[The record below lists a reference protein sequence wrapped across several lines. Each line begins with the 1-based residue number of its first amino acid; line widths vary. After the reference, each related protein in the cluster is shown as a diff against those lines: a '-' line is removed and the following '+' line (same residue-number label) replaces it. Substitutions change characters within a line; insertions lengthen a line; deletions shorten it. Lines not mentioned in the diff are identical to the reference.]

1 MSTVAAMAT
10 AGILVAL
17 LIVDV
22 LLPSRPAGPVRG
34 RPGNDRTVG
43 ATRPA
48 RPAPA
53 TTVPPRPVWRV
64 AWGSAMAWGFGTA
77 SDATVRDLAT
87 VGVGGTAIR
96 VRISNVFGNAPLVI
110 GAASVGFGAGGA
122 AVEPGTL
129 HRLLFSGKRTVTVP
143 VGGFVYSDPAA
154 MTVTAM
160 RVLAISL
167 FVRNADLVTEHPC
180 CTKVVSY
187 FTPNGGGDLTGSLNG
202 RGLSTSSP
210 WERWVDAVDVL
221 QTTGRGSIVVIGDSI
236 TDGFNATLRWTTVLQ
251 QRIETLPAA
260 EQRAVVNEGITANA
274 LTSAVHT
281 DSAVGGGPSGLSRL
295 GLDAIDQAG
304 VSEVVLFLGTNDL
317 WFGATREQLIAGYR
331 DAIADVRQRGLRI
344 IAVTLLP
351 RSSSPQERWTAFQQA
366 EMEQVNRWIL
376 TSGSF
381 DGVLNLAAAVADVYN
396 GACDADRLFP
406 AYDSGDHLHPDD
418 AGLVAMANAIDPAV
432 LGLPA
437 LPRVP
442 RRAEVTPTPG
452 CRG

>member
-1 MSTVAAMAT
+1 VQ
-10 AGILVAL
+10 
-17 LIVDV
+17 
-22 LLPSRPAGPVRG
+22 
-34 RPGNDRTVG
+34 
-43 ATRPA
+43 
-48 RPAPA
+48 
-53 TTVPPRPVWRV
+53 
-64 AWGSAMAWGFGTA
+64 
-77 SDATVRDLAT
+77 
-87 VGVGGTAIR
+87 
-96 VRISNVFGNAPLVI
+96 
-110 GAASVGFGAGGA
+110 
-122 AVEPGTL
+122 PGTL

-154 MTVTAM
+154 MTVTDM

-187 FTPNGGGDLTGSLNG
+187 FTPNGGGDLTGSLDG

-251 QRIETLPAA
+251 HRIDTLPAA

-274 LTSAVHT
+274 LTSVVHT
-281 DSAVGGGPSGLSRL
+281 DSATGGGPSGLSRL

-344 IAVTLLP
+344 VAVTLLP
-351 RSSSPQERWTAFQQA
+351 RSSSPLERWTAFQQA

-396 GACDADRLFP
+396 GACDPDRLFP

-442 RRAEVTPTPG
+442 RLAEVTPTPG
-452 CRG
+452 CRR

>member
-1 MSTVAAMAT
+1 
-10 AGILVAL
+10 
-17 LIVDV
+17 
-22 LLPSRPAGPVRG
+22 
-34 RPGNDRTVG
+34 
-43 ATRPA
+43 
-48 RPAPA
+48 
-53 TTVPPRPVWRV
+53 
-64 AWGSAMAWGFGTA
+64 MAWGFGTA

-87 VGVGGTAIR
+87 LGVGGTAIR
-96 VRISNVFGNAPLVI
+96 VRISNVFGNEPLVI
-110 GAASVGFGAGGA
+110 GAASVGFDAGGA

-129 HRLLFSGKRTVTVP
+129 HRLLFSGKRAVTVP

-154 MTVTAM
+154 MTVTDT
-160 RVLAISL
+160 RVLAVSL

-187 FTPNGGGDLTGSLNG
+187 FSPNGGGNLTSSLTG
-202 RGLSTSSP
+202 RGLTTSSP

-221 QTTGRGSIVVIGDSI
+221 QATGRGSIVVIGDSI
-236 TDGFNATLRWTTVLQ
+236 TDGFNATLRWTDMLQ
-251 QRIETLPAA
+251 QRIDTLPAA

-274 LTSAVHT
+274 LTSVVHT
-281 DSAVGGGPSGLSRL
+281 DSATGGGPSGLSRL
-295 GLDAIDQAG
+295 SQDAIDQAG

-317 WFGATREQLIAGYR
+317 WFGATSEQLIAGYR
-331 DAIADVRQRGLRI
+331 DAIADVRERGLRI
-344 IAVTLLP
+344 VAVTLLP

-366 EMEQVNRWIL
+366 EMEHVNRWIL

-396 GACDADRLFP
+396 GACDPDRLFA
-406 AYDSGDHLHPDD
+406 AYDSGDHLHPDA